1 MRLALMADL
10 HANRPALEA
19 CLADARTRGAD
30 SIGFLGDYVGYG
42 ADPEYVVD
50 AVRAEV
56 AAGGF
61 ALMGNHDQALASP
74 ETTHSFEVDQSL
86 TWTRGRLDAEAR
98 AFLAALPMHVSRPG
112 RLFVH
117 ATPEPT
123 PKWPYLDGPEAACR
137 ALARCEAGSVFCG
150 HVHVPA
156 LYGLDAQGRKLAF
169 RPVPGIPVPIPPHRR
184 WLAVLGSVGQPRDR
198 NTAAAYA
205 LLDEE
210 AEELTFLRVP
220 YDHGRAARAILEA
233 GLPASLADRLAEGR

>member
-1 MRLALMADL
+1 MADL

-19 CLADARTRGAD
+19 CLADARARGAER
-30 SIGFLGDYVGYG
+30 IGFLGDYVGYG
-42 ADPEYVVD
+42 ADPEWVVD
-50 AVRAEV
+50 TVRAEV

-61 ALMGNHDQALASP
+61 ALAGNHDQALAAVG
-74 ETTHSFEVDQSL
+74 ETHAYEADQTL
-86 TWTRGRLDAEAR
+86 AWTRGRLDAAAR
-98 AFLAALPMHVSRPG
+98 AFLAGLPTRVEDSG

-123 PKWPYLDGPEAACR
+123 AKWPYLDGPEAACR
-137 ALARCEAGSVFCG
+137 ALARCEADSVFCG
-150 HVHVPA
+150 HVHIPA
-156 LYGLDAQGRKLAF
+156 LYGLDRSGRKLAF
-169 RPVPGIPVPIPPHRR
+169 RPVPGVPVPIPRHRR

-205 LLDEE
+205 LLDEA

-233 GLPASLADRLAEGR
+233 GLPPTLADRLAEGR

>member
-19 CLADARTRGAD
+19 CLADARARGAERV
-30 SIGFLGDYVGYG
+30 GFLGDYVGYG
-42 ADPEYVVD
+42 ADPEWVVD
-50 AVRAEV
+50 AVRTEV

-61 ALMGNHDQALASP
+61 AVLGNHDQALALP
-74 ETTHSFEVDQSL
+74 EEAHSYEVDQSL
-86 TWTRGRLDAEAR
+86 AWTRGRLDAAAR
-98 AFLAALPMHVSRPG
+98 AFLSGLPPRVSWPG

-117 ATPEPT
+117 ATPEST

-137 ALARCEAGSVFCG
+137 ALSRAEEGSVFCG
-150 HVHVPA
+150 HVHIPA
-156 LYGLDAQGRKLAF
+156 LYGLDAQGRRLSF
-169 RPVPGIPVPIPPHRR
+169 RPVPGVPVPIPRHRR

-198 NTAAAYA
+198 DTAAAYA

-220 YDHGRAARAILEA
+220 YDHGRAARSILAA
-233 GLPASLADRLAEGR
+233 GLPASLAERLAEGR